1 MLEIYD
7 LRSGAHVSYACT
19 TRDIEK
25 PQLHIGHQ
33 SAVKRNQKNTAE
45 IRGETPKM
53 QRLWKTQ
60 AVFSNQCK
68 YVVVAWWDIPS
79 LPQRYPRPSGRPS
92 ASGITEN
99 TLCCSVK
106 PRMVTPPR
114 PNRDKRRKL
123 ANIVTWFLRIKGAT
137 VHVRCS
143 SCSRREI
150 ITWNCSGTSVG
161 IDTCYAREVGGCDTA
176 G

>member
-7 LRSGAHVSYACT
+7 VRSGAHVSYACT

-33 SAVKRNQKNTAE
+33 SAVKRNRKNAAE
-45 IRGETPKM
+45 MRGETPKM
-53 QRLWKTQ
+53 AQFSKTQ

-68 YVVVAWWDIPS
+68 YIVVARRDIPN

-114 PNRDKRRKL
+114 LKRDKRRGL
-123 ANIVTWFLRIKGAT
+123 ANLAT
-137 VHVRCS
+137 
-143 SCSRREI
+143 
-150 ITWNCSGTSVG
+150 
-161 IDTCYAREVGGCDTA
+161 
-176 G
+176 